1 MCPPPVCL
9 GCDGGQHPHFAPLFL
24 PILEL
29 SVSRIRGSARLPS
42 VSIPPPCRSLTISNG
57 PVPAKNP
64 RQDRKSSYRPKQAY
78 QRASFDC
85 THARSQR
92 YHASSA
98 QAAAKANATS
108 GRSSLHQDRVINQSI
123 AFVGTRC
130 SHFAVWLLR
139 VRRIR
144 QSYDTSPPSRHRL
157 AASAHHPVVLSDAQ
171 TSVNTLARYRR
182 TARPKKYCPVSTGN
196 GQVCQ
201 QRLFP
206 DFPTSKHASSA
217 NRIGA

>member
-1 MCPPPVCL
+1 MCSPPVCL
-9 GCDGGQHPHFAPLFL
+9 DCDGGQHPHFEPLFL

-29 SVSRIRGSARLPS
+29 SVSRIRGSARL
-42 VSIPPPCRSLTISNG
+42 PPCRSLTISNG

-64 RQDRKSSYRPKQAY
+64 RQDRKALIAPNRLI
-78 QRASFDC
+78 
-85 THARSQR
+85 
-92 YHASSA
+92 SA
-98 QAAAKANATS
+98 PALIAPTLECNQW
-108 GRSSLHQDRVINQSI
+108 SSLHQDRVINQSI

-139 VRRIR
+139 VRCIR

-171 TSVNTLARYRR
+171 TSVNTSARYRR
-182 TARPKKYCPVSTGN
+182 TARPEKYCPVSTSN

-217 NRIGA
+217 NRTGA

>member
-1 MCPPPVCL
+1 MCSPPVCL

-29 SVSRIRGSARLPS
+29 SVSRIRGSARL
-42 VSIPPPCRSLTISNG
+42 PPCRSLTISNG

-85 THARSQR
+85 THARMQPVVVIASGPR
-92 YHASSA
+92 Y
-98 QAAAKANATS
+98 
-108 GRSSLHQDRVINQSI
+108 QSI
-123 AFVGTRC
+123 N
-130 SHFAVWLLR
+130 
-139 VRRIR
+139 RIR
-144 QSYDTSPPSRHRL
+144 WDPLQPFRCLAPPRPTHPTILRHLPPSRHRL

-171 TSVNTLARYRR
+171 TSVNTSARYRR

-217 NRIGA
+217 NRTGA